1 MFRLPFGRKTPP
13 DKEFHEFLQKNLK
26 RLWAVSMALS
36 NRHVETAE
44 DRLQEALERLYERWN
59 SLDQEQYPFG
69 YATEILRNLARAD
82 WRRSERRVKE
92 VWMEADDA
100 AEVRNQIDRT
110 GQVEAKI
117 LAEQAMSA
125 LTKRESQV
133 IFLRYKADMTEA
145 ETAAA
150 LGISVGTV
158 KSCANA
164 AMKKM
169 KKELVE
175 PKGGG
180 G

>member
-1 MFRLPFGRKTPP
+1 MFGLPFGRKTPP
-13 DKEFHEFLQKNLK
+13 DKEFHDFLQKDLT

-36 NRHVETAE
+36 NRDIETAE
-44 DRLQEALERLYERWN
+44 DRLQEALGKLYKQWN
-59 SLDQEQYPFG
+59 CLDQDGNPFG
-69 YATEILRNLARAD
+69 YATTILRNLARED
-82 WRRSERRVKE
+82 WRKSQRRVQE
-92 VWMEADDA
+92 VLMEADDA
-100 AEVRNQIDRT
+100 AEVRHRIDST
-110 GQVEAKI
+110 GQVEAKV

-125 LTKRESQV
+125 LTKREFQV
-133 IFLRYKADMTEA
+133 IFLRFKADMTEA
-145 ETAAA
+145 ETATV

-158 KSCANA
+158 KSCTSA